1 MTLPNRPLRLAFIIP
16 SLRGGGAERS
26 TLAIARGLIAR
37 GYAVDLVLLNDNIA
51 LRDEVHQDARVLVLK
66 HKQCPTTGPRVRVL
80 ARLGLTIAL
89 LLRKRNIRHAIS
101 IAEYVNSQRPD
112 VLLPTLPDAKI
123 ASLLATQFLAYNLL
137 LVPVVR
143 NNVMSRGRR
152 NRALYRA
159 LFRFADHSVAV
170 SSGVAES
177 LTTHSKVFGDQVT
190 TIYNPVITEQLF
202 AQAEE
207 SPDHPWFIDAGPP
220 IVLAAGRLSR
230 VKDFPTLLRAFEIAA
245 RDRPLRLVILG
256 EGSWRTRLERLV
268 RTNGLCDRVSL
279 PGWVPNPF
287 AYMKRA
293 SVFVVSSRF
302 EGLSGVL
309 IQALACGCP
318 CVSTDCPS
326 GSREILQNGRIGP
339 LVPVGDS
346 LQLSQAIQHLLDSP
360 PQPNVLV
367 SRAKQFEVQTAVA
380 SYESLLKIL
389 LRPRSSRSASEF
401 LKS

>member
-1 MTLPNRPLRLAFIIP
+1 MTLPDRQLRLAFIIP

-37 GYAVDLVLLNDNIA
+37 GYAVDLVLLSDNIA
-51 LRDEVHQDARVLVLK
+51 LRDEVPQDARVLVLK
-66 HKQCPTTGPRVRVL
+66 HEQRPTTGPRVRVL
-80 ARLGLTIAL
+80 ARCGLTIAL
-89 LLRKRNIRHAIS
+89 LLRKRNIRHALS
-101 IAEYVNSQRPD
+101 IAEYVNDQRPD
-112 VLLPTLPDAKI
+112 VLFPTLPDAKI
-123 ASLLATQFLAYNLL
+123 GSLLATQFIAYNLR
-137 LVPVVR
+137 LVPVIR

-159 LFRFADHSVAV
+159 LFRYADHSVAV

-177 LTTHSKVFGDQVT
+177 LETHSRVLGDRVT
-190 TIYNPVITEQLF
+190 TIYNPVVTEELL
-202 AQAEE
+202 ALAEE
-207 SPDHPWFIDAGPP
+207 PPDHSWFMDTGPP

-230 VKDFPTLLRAFEIAA
+230 VKDFPTLLRAFEIAT

-256 EGSWRTRLERLV
+256 EGSWRTRLEQLV
-268 RTNGLCDRVSL
+268 RTNGLCDCVSL

-326 GSREILQNGRIGP
+326 GSREILQDGRIGP

-360 PQPNVLV
+360 PQPCILV
-367 SRAKQFEVQTAVA
+367 NRAKHFGVQTAVA
-380 SYESLLKIL
+380 SYDSLLRTL
-389 LRPRSSRSASEF
+389 LRARSSS
-401 LKS
+401 